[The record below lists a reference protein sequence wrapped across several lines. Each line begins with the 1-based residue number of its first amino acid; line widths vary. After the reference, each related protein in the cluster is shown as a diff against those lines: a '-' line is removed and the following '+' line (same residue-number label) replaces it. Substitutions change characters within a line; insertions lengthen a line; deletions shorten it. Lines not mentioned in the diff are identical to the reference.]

1 MSDLVLNAPVSVL
14 NKLTKAIET
23 ITKGENS
30 LKELA
35 GVAVDAGII
44 GDYLTSDY
52 AKANPDSTIR
62 SDFMTAIAKGKGA
75 LWSKLYHADKDVL
88 SSERIVKAVHKNK
101 RGQDVAY
108 NEVDAQKHVKQ
119 QVTSLL
125 GKVKRHIDSAWSQ
138 DRDAISSTQWDKDV
152 KSLCNMID
160 RLCKEQEPSGYD
172 ETVNRPNLVKTLQDA
187 TFELSGVRYQ
197 TSK

>member
-1 MSDLVLNAPVSVL
+1 MSTLVLHAPESVL
-14 NKLTKAIET
+14 NKLTQAIET
-23 ITKGENS
+23 VTKGENS

-35 GVAVDAGII
+35 GVAVDANIL

-62 SDFMTAIAKGKGA
+62 KEFMAAIAKGKGA
-75 LWSKLYHADKDVL
+75 LWAKLYHADKDKL
-88 SSERIVKAVHKNK
+88 SAEKIVKAVHKNK

-108 NEVDAQKHVKQ
+108 NEVDAKKYIDG

-125 GKVKRHIDSAWSQ
+125 GKVKRHIDAAWSQ
-138 DRDAISSTQWDKDV
+138 DTNAVSSTQWDKDV
-152 KSLCNMID
+152 KALCSMID
-160 RLCKEQEPSGYD
+160 RLCKEQAPSGYD
-172 ETVNRPNLVKTLQDA
+172 ETVDTTKLTKILKDA

-197 TSK
+197 PSK